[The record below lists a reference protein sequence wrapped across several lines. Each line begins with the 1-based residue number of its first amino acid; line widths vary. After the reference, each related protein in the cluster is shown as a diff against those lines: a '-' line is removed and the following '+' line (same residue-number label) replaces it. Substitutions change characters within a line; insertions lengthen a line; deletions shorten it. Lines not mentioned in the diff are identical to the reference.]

1 MSRGRRGTNP
11 GLSVADCIHTAIF
24 QNIRENR
31 APYHANQI
39 QGSVPYTLD
48 LRSAPTTKEIDK

>member
-11 GLSVADCIHTAIF
+11 GSSVADCVHTAIF
-24 QNIRENR
+24 QNIRENC

-39 QGSVPYTLD
+39 QGEVPTWISD
-48 LRSAPTTKEIDK
+48 LHLQQKK